1 MADTAA
7 IIDNPSG
14 KELEAIL
21 KRARDR
27 LQYLEEKDGDNRKQ
41 ARVDTEFVYV
51 PGKQWDPSI
60 KQKRESWGDPC
71 LEFPQ
76 LKQFVN
82 QVVNDQRQ
90 NRPGIRVHAASG
102 DASKEVAD
110 IIQGMVRG
118 IEYDSQA
125 EAIYDCGY
133 HGAVVGGRGYWRVK
147 AEYEGPDSFNQVLR
161 LERCQDPDMVR
172 LDPDYRDPDGGDRN
186 WGYVLEKVPR
196 DEFAERWP
204 DAEPLDIQMRDGVWY
219 PDDKTVMVADYYER
233 VLKVRELVALRDGT
247 IGFRDDLEKVYAQAG
262 GTIDSLVIKKRK
274 AESYTVKWYT
284 IAGGD
289 QILETHVWPGTIIPI
304 VCAMGDEVVVDGK
317 RLFQGVITQGK
328 SSQAMFNYG
337 MTNQAIH
344 LALTPRA
351 PWVAAVGQIKGLET
365 IWNEANNR
373 NWSVL
378 PYHPIDIEGTALPP
392 PQRQAP
398 ATPDAGWLNWTQ
410 QMQGLMRSTIGMYEN
425 TLGIRGQEQ
434 SGRAILARE
443 KQGDNATY
451 HYADNLARAIA
462 LTGRIIVECIPYYY
476 DAERIVHIIGED
488 DVRTETTINQEV
500 PGTPGPDGALQ
511 AIVKNDVRTGKYAV
525 TVAAG
530 PGYETKRQEMADL
543 LMQLVQADPM
553 VLQAAGD
560 IIVSVQDIPEA
571 DQIAERIRA
580 LLPPP
585 VQQVIAA
592 KEAKKDPKFAAM
604 MQGLQ
609 QQIQQ
614 AGEQV
619 KQLQQQL
626 MAAAQENEQLKADKS
641 ASIAASQ
648 AREAAAQATMMRDQ
662 QSGAIEQENAE
673 RKAMYDA
680 ASEARQLQIE
690 REKMAL
696 EREKLTIDLMKVLA
710 PFFQP
715 QPATIGPEMQIAS
728 EAIEGTQEPDGD
740 EIQQ

>member
-1 MADTAA
+1 MADDAVVDQEPT
-7 IIDNPSG
+7 ISG
-14 KELEAIL
+14 EERDAVL
-21 KRARDR
+21 KRARER
-27 LQYLEEKDGDNRKQ
+27 LAYVDERDGDNLKQ
-41 ARVDTEFVYV
+41 AQTDTEFVYV
-51 PGKQWDPSI
+51 PGKQWDAAI

-110 IIQGMVRG
+110 IIQGMIRG

-133 HGAVVGGRGYWRVK
+133 QGAVVGGRGYWRVK
-147 AEYEGPDSFNQVLR
+147 AEYESPESFDQALR
-161 LERCQDPDMVR
+161 LERCNDPNMVR
-172 LDPDYRDPDGGDRN
+172 LDPDFRDPDGGDRN

-196 DEFAERWP
+196 DEFKERWP
-204 DAEPLDIQMRDGVWY
+204 DAEPLDFDAKDSRWY
-219 PDDKTVMVADYYER
+219 PDDKSVLVADYYER
-233 VLKVRELVALRDGT
+233 VLKQRELIALAGGP
-247 IGFRDDLEKVYAQAG
+247 IGFRDDLERVYAQAG
-262 GTIDSLVIKKRK
+262 GTIPDSMIVKRRK
-274 AESYTVKWYT
+274 SDVYSVAWYT
-284 IAGGD
+284 IAGGE
-289 QILETHVWPGTIIPI
+289 QILETHPWPGTIIPI
-304 VCAMGDEVVVDGK
+304 VCAMGDEVVVDGN
-317 RLFQGVITQGK
+317 RIYQGVITQGK

-378 PYHPIDIEGTALPP
+378 PYHPIDVDGTALSA
-392 PQRQAP
+392 PQRQPP
-398 ATPDAGWLNWTQ
+398 ASPDAGWLNWTQ

-425 TLGIRGQEQ
+425 TLGIRGQEV

-443 KQGDNATY
+443 KQGDTSTY

-476 DAERIVHIIGED
+476 DAQRIVHIIGED
-488 DVRTETTINQEV
+488 DVRSETTINEEV
-500 PGTPGPDGALQ
+500 PGQPDPMTGAIT
-511 AIVKNDVRTGKYAV
+511 AITKNDVRKGKYAV
-525 TVAAG
+525 TMAAG
-530 PGYETKRQEMADL
+530 PGYETKRQEMAEL

-604 MQGLQ
+604 LAQMQ
-609 QQIQQ
+609 QQAEQAQQ
-614 AGEQV
+614 QV
-619 KQLQQQL
+619 QQLQQQL
-626 MAAAQENEQLKADKS
+626 MEATQENQQLKSDKS
-641 ASIAASQ
+641 ASIAASNARAQVAQ
-648 AREAAAQATMMRDQ
+648 ASVGDREQEAAVRMQEAITRRLDDQ
-662 QSGAIEQENAE
+662 
-673 RKAMYDA
+673 
-680 ASEARQLQIE
+680 
-690 REKMAL
+690 EKRAL
-696 EREKLTIDLMKVLA
+696 ERDKVLVDLMKVLA
-710 PFFQP
+710 PFFMP
-715 QPATIGPEMQIAS
+715 QPATIGPEMAIAS
-728 EAIEGTQEPDGD
+728 EAIEGTHEPDGD
-740 EIQQ
+740 EAPGQI

>member
-1 MADTAA
+1 MPDTSVDQAD
-7 IIDNPSG
+7 
-14 KELEAIL
+14 EAIQLTPKQREDVL
-21 KRARDR
+21 KRCKERLAQLDTDDGKNRESARR
-27 LQYLEEKDGDNRKQ
+27 
-41 ARVDTEFVYV
+41 DTEFLYV

-71 LEFPQ
+71 LEFNQ
-76 LKQFVN
+76 LPQFVN

-90 NRPGIRVHAASG
+90 NRPGIRVHAAGG
-102 DASKEVAD
+102 DASKEVAE
-110 IIQGMVRG
+110 IIQGMIRG

-125 EAIYDCGY
+125 EAVYDCGY
-133 HGAVVGGRGYWRVK
+133 HGAVTGGRGYWRVK
-147 AEYEGPDSFNQVLR
+147 CEYEGPESFNQVLR
-161 LERCQDPDMVR
+161 LERCPNPDMVR
-172 LDPDYRDPDGGDRN
+172 LDPHYRDPDGGDRN

-196 DEFAERWP
+196 DEFKDRWP
-204 DAEPLDIQMRDGVWY
+204 DAEELDFEQKDGLWY
-219 PDDKTVMVADYYER
+219 PDDKHVLVADYYER
-233 VLKVRELVALRDGT
+233 VITYRELLALANGT
-247 IGFRDDLEKVYAQAG
+247 IGFRDDLEKVYG
-262 GTIDSLVIKKRK
+262 PGTAIDTQVIKKRK
-274 AESYTVKWYT
+274 SESYEVRWYT
-284 IAGGD
+284 VAGGD
-289 QILETHVWPGTIIPI
+289 QILETHYWPGTLIPI
-304 VCAMGDEVVVDGK
+304 VCTMGDEAVVDGT
-317 RLFQGVITQGK
+317 RIFQGLITRAK

-351 PWVAAVGQIKGLET
+351 PWVAAVGQIKGLED

-378 PYHPIDIEGTALPP
+378 PYNPIDVEGTVLGA
-392 PQRQAP
+392 PQRQPP
-398 ATPDAGWLNWTQ
+398 ATPDSGWLNWTQ

-425 TLGIRGQEQ
+425 SLGLHGQET

-443 KQGDNATY
+443 KQGDNSTY

-476 DAERIVHIIGED
+476 DAQRIVYVIGED
-488 DVRTETTINQEV
+488 DARSEATINQEV
-500 PGTPGPDGALQ
+500 PGTPDPMTGAIQ
-511 AIVKNDVRTGKYAV
+511 AITKNDVRVGKYAV

-530 PGYETKRQEMADL
+530 PGYETKRQEMAEL

-592 KEAKKDPKFAAM
+592 KEAKQDPKFAAM

-614 AGEQV
+614 AQQQV
-619 KQLQQQL
+619 QQLTGQLQQAG
-626 MAAAQENEQLKADKS
+626 MENAQLKADKS
-641 ASIAASQ
+641 ASIAASN
-648 AREAAAQATMMRDQ
+648 ARAQAAMSDVQGKQ
-662 QSGAIEQENAE
+662 Q
-673 RKAMYDA
+673 DA
-680 ASEARQLQIE
+680 AIRMQEALTKRLDDQ
-690 REKMAL
+690 EKRSL
-696 EREKLTIDLMKVLA
+696 EHDKVLVDLMKVLA
-710 PFFQP
+710 PFFMP
-715 QPATIGPEMQIAS
+715 QPATLGPEMAIAD
-728 EAIEGTQEPDGD
+728 EALEGTHEPDADDVSGQP
-740 EIQQ
+740 IQ